1 MPHLPPQA
9 RAAIDDAGLVAAA
22 HISPPA
28 WARPSPDTWHPF
40 AVARAEVRRRIAA
53 ADVDFFLR
61 YREIGDGGV
70 SEFRRVGGVRTN
82 GSDALLEAPLSPL
95 RAMVHRFRA
104 WDAASDQSPCRH

>member
-53 ADVDFFLR
+53 AKVDFTLR
-61 YREIGDGGV
+61 YREIGDAKV
-70 SEFRRVGGVRTN
+70 REFRRVGGVRTN
-82 GSDALLEAPLSPL
+82 GSDASLAAPLPPL